1 MPSTKELFRFF
12 SWFFT
17 YLDAVMMMKLACDEF
32 FGVVVNV
39 GWEQFAQDF
48 SAHDIGEYSQV
59 KGETWRYVDTSKPTL
74 AAFKNIIRTNVGDIE
89 VGESVS
95 LEFGVSHSS
104 LCASTESFT
113 TSINDLNCRD
123 IKQKRKGVVMKFR
136 RENRLQIKWCFLS
149 YKKRKRLPLEAFDVE
164 TMITNTS
171 R

>member
-39 GWEQFAQDF
+39 GWEQFTQYF
-48 SAHDIGEYSQV
+48 SR
-59 KGETWRYVDTSKPTL
+59 KTWGYVDTSKPTL

-104 LCASTESFT
+104 ICASTESFST
-113 TSINDLNCRD
+113 NINDLNCRD
-123 IKQKRKGVVMKFR
+123 IKQKRKGVVMKIR
-136 RENRLQIKWCFLS
+136 RKNRLQLKWCF
-149 YKKRKRLPLEAFDVE
+149 KVTKRGKFYH
-164 TMITNTS
+164 
-171 R
+171 